1 MMGDAIER
9 EDVGLVH
16 TCQAGIW
23 RNPGDQVY
31 GRQRSAGGMERGAMF
46 CSPSVA
52 LPRVSFQ
59 YFGAHGPHGLRILT
73 PGAFV
78 SRQTQSD
85 SRPPTRIPLPP
96 RVFRTFIRADR
107 AGFGQLFPSYVR
119 SERKKKR
126 KFVCAWSS
134 VPGNRLM
141 GHRSADAILGTVCD
155 SQSLS
160 SVRLDHCTPL
170 PPSPPSSVL
179 DPSCWP
185 FRQQTRFFVD
195 YHGFTTRHHHA
206 PTLPVHH
213 PAIARLVE
221 FKTPTLL
228 FSSFP
233 AVSQTQSSQSC
244 RFGWLPSSRL
254 RPQLSYPFCNQSF
267 FGHPKLGLAH
277 PPSLSSHSR
286 ERASPAQH
294 PQQHAPKLR
303 INTPRLSSAS
313 KRSRCVKLD
322 APLRPESY

>member
-1 MMGDAIER
+1 MEGSEARVGWSGGRCSVLRPSPFRGLAFSISVRTDRMGCAFSPL
-9 EDVGLVH
+9 GLLFR
-16 TCQAGIW
+16 GR
-23 RNPGDQVY
+23 RNPILDPPPAFPFLPVYLGPSLGRTVQVSVNCF
-31 GRQRSAGGMERGAMF
+31 QATSAQKE
-46 CSPSVA
+46 
-52 LPRVSFQ
+52 
-59 YFGAHGPHGLRILT
+59 
-73 PGAFV
+73 
-78 SRQTQSD
+78 
-85 SRPPTRIPLPP
+85 
-96 RVFRTFIRADR
+96 
-107 AGFGQLFPSYVR
+107 
-119 SERKKKR
+119 KKR